1 MSSKKST
8 NNRLSD
14 KTPKNLNAAG
24 GHSILRDKPISAD
37 PRSLRSDMTMEQ
49 LLQSTGYNIPIL
61 KRGQDVKGKII
72 SVTKS
77 EILVDIGAKSEGIIY
92 AKEIAAAGDL
102 VSNLAVG
109 DLLEAT
115 VVYPENDA
123 GQVVLSLKKLS
134 GVKRWNELVEK
145 TETGEPI
152 DVTVL
157 EVNKG
162 GFICEFYGLRGFL
175 PVSHLSSNL
184 RGDLVGRRLN
194 VQVIEADKA
203 TARLIFSQKPQE
215 ESKNKGEILK
225 LLEKVTIGETYNG
238 IVSAILPFGIF
249 VEIEIGKLS
258 VVGDQLSDSGQSVGR
273 LSDSKTEKQKTDQLE
288 SEDRKLK
295 TDKLEGLVHVS
306 EISWEKTDDPTKQ
319 FTVGQSVEVAVIAK
333 DAESGRLNLSI
344 KQLSDDPFLEVSKQY
359 SKGQNVRGKVSKV
372 TPFGV
377 FVILEAGVEGL
388 IHISKISPDLVFEV
402 RQEISC
408 EIENIDT
415 AAHRISLVPVAKAKP
430 VLYR

>member
-8 NNRLSD
+8 D
-14 KTPKNLNAAG
+14 KQATDKAPKNINAAG
-24 GHSILRDKPISAD
+24 SHSILREKPINGD

-109 DLLEAT
+109 DSLEAT

-134 GVKRWNELVEK
+134 GVKRWNELMEK
-145 TETGEPI
+145 TETGESI
-152 DVTVL
+152 EVTVI

-225 LLEKVTIGETYNG
+225 LLEKAAIGETYQG
-238 IVSAILPFGIF
+238 LVSAILPFGIF
-249 VEIEIGKLS
+249 VEIELKSTTSSKGTTSTTSINKK
-258 VVGDQLSDSGQSVGR
+258 DSEKETR
-273 LSDSKTEKQKTDQLE
+273 DTRDTLDSRDT
-288 SEDRKLK
+288 LK
-295 TDKLEGLVHVS
+295 TADTSKLEGLVHVS

-319 FTVGQSVEVAVIAK
+319 FTVGQPVEVAVIAK

-359 SKGQNVRGKVSKV
+359 SKGQSVRGKVSKV

-402 RQEISC
+402 GQEVKC
-408 EIENIDT
+408 EIESIDT
-415 AAHRISLVPVAKAKP
+415 AAHRISLVPVATAKP